1 MYIYKNIPDP
11 QDAGRY
17 RGEIELY
24 SVGENSLNDLSTLS
38 FAQRCG
44 QMKFLEARSQ
54 QSERKTKL
62 QFGAS
67 LCG

>member
-1 MYIYKNIPDP
+1 MNIPDP
-11 QDAGRY
+11 HDAGRY
-17 RGEIELY
+17 RGGIEL
-24 SVGENSLNDLSTLS
+24 SSIGDKSLNDLGALS

>member
-1 MYIYKNIPDP
+1 MD
-11 QDAGRY
+11 
-17 RGEIELY
+17 GELFFEI
-24 SVGENSLNDLSTLS
+24 SMVF

-54 QSERKTKL
+54 QSERKINL
-62 QFGAS
+62 NFRAS